1 MRAESPGVT
10 TALNSSMAA
19 FPAAYP
25 EVATPPGVRT
35 PYIRQAF
42 RIPPCGFEPR
52 ARADEQEEEPD
63 LAEGESGRGGRQ
75 GRWRGRRGSGGPCS
89 RAGPPPR
96 QAVGANPGA
105 FSSLSARRL
114 PRSSNPPCVFY
125 MVGFSLPSAAPSVVG
140 SIPRAGCGEVN
151 AAGGSEASFP
161 AEVERRIAVPS
172 NPSDEPN
179 GPPARERSRLR
190 LGEPIG
196 QRRRSGFR
204 IGRMVNEATRPI
216 PRRAGCATVL
226 SI

>member
-140 SIPRAGCGEVN
+140 GIPRAGCGFVPVAGGSGGA
-151 AAGGSEASFP
+151 AAGGGRSEVKRSRVGSSNGEPRTESPSEAAQP
-161 AEVERRIAVPS
+161 VPR
-172 NPSDEPN
+172 
-179 GPPARERSRLR
+179 AHCTWERSRF
-190 LGEPIG
+190 
-196 QRRRSGFR
+196 RRSMR
-204 IGRMVNEATRPI
+204 D
-216 PRRAGCATVL
+216 
-226 SI
+226 